1 MRNNMD
7 SSEQEG
13 KNIIYWYI
21 YLNVVKNQLS
31 RFPFEPNLDTNKSNS
46 DCKKK
51 RVLEEVDRNQIA
63 EMKKAKLSNN
73 ESVVDEKLKKNNE
86 KGKF

>member
-1 MRNNMD
+1 MD

-31 RFPFEPNLDTNKSNS
+31 RFPFEPNLDTNKSTNKS
-46 DCKKK
+46 NNDCKKK
-51 RVLEEVDRNQIA
+51 RVLEDVDVNQIA

>member
-1 MRNNMD
+1 MD

-46 DCKKK
+46 DGKKK

-63 EMKKAKLSNN
+63 EMKKAKLNN

>member
-1 MRNNMD
+1 MD

-46 DCKKK
+46 DGKKK
-51 RVLEEVDRNQIA
+51 RVLEEVDGNQKV
-63 EMKKAKLSNN
+63 EMKKAKLGNN
-73 ESVVDEKLKKNNE
+73 ESVVDEKLKENIE

>member
-1 MRNNMD
+1 MD

-46 DCKKK
+46 DDRKK
-51 RVLEEVDRNQIA
+51 RVLEEVDGNQIA
-63 EMKKAKLSNN
+63 EMKKAKLNN

>member
-1 MRNNMD
+1 MD

-31 RFPFEPNLDTNKSNS
+31 RFPFEPNLD
-46 DCKKK
+46 KKK
-51 RVLEEVDRNQIA
+51 RVLEEIDDNQKG
-63 EMKKAKLSNN
+63 EMKKAKLGNN
-73 ESVVDEKLKKNNE
+73 ESVVDEKLKENIE

>member
-1 MRNNMD
+1 MD
-7 SSEQEG
+7 SSEQKG

-51 RVLEEVDRNQIA
+51 RVLEEVDGNQIA
-63 EMKKAKLSNN
+63 EMKKAKLNN